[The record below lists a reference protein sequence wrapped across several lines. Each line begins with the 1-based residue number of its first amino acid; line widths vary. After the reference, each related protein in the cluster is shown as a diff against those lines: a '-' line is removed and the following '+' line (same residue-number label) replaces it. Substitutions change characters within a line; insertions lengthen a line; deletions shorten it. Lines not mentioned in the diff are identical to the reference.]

1 MTLDFNAL
9 GQEAITESNVD
20 MTKAQQGGGDYEPPA
35 AGFCLLR
42 LVSYVEVG
50 KHAGSFQGAPTL
62 KPYVQL
68 VFEVSGPKHPAG
80 KDANGK
86 DVPIRITIEE
96 PYSLNEKAKF
106 FKLVQ
111 RLLYAGTKKHV
122 VQCIGDAYKGVI
134 LHRTYKGRDGKDR
147 VAVELWDK
155 ANAQWTIN
163 APRTEVIDDNGMPTG
178 ELRVLKVPP
187 MISEGKAFLW
197 DANEKHLKAMWDSLY
212 IAGEYPER
220 KNEKGEV
227 VKPKTSKNVLQNKI
241 KAAVNFKGSPIYNL
255 LLANGTDLGI
265 PDAGVDMDDEE
276 GPPFD
281 VPKEPIMNDDEKLA
295 QGPVATDDALGG
307 IV

>member
-20 MTKAQQGGGDYEPPA
+20 MTKSQAGGGDYEPPK
-35 AGFCLLR
+35 AGFCFLR

-50 KHAGSFQGAPTL
+50 KHAGTFQGAPTL
-62 KPYVQL
+62 KPYVQM
-68 VFEVSGPKHPAG
+68 VVEVSGPNHPPG

-86 DVPIRITIEE
+86 DVPIRVTIEE

-111 RLLYAGTKKHV
+111 RLLYKGDKKHV
-122 VQCIGDAYKGVI
+122 VQCIGEGYKAKL

-147 VAVELWDK
+147 VAVEFWDK
-155 ANAQWTIN
+155 ANAQWTIE
-163 APRTEVIDDNGMPTG
+163 APRSEIIDPDTGIPTG
-178 ELRVLKVPP
+178 EWRVLKVPP

-212 IAGEYPER
+212 IPGEYPER
-220 KNEKGEV
+220 KNDKGEV
-227 VKPKTSKNVLQNKI
+227 IKPKQSKNVLQNKI

-255 LLANGTDLGI
+255 LLANGTDLGL
-265 PDAGVDMDDEE
+265 PDAGVDMDEE
-276 GPPFD
+276 AAPFD
-281 VPKEPIMNDDEKLA
+281 GGSKVLDDEAALA
-295 QGPVATDDALGG
+295 QGPVGSDDALGG